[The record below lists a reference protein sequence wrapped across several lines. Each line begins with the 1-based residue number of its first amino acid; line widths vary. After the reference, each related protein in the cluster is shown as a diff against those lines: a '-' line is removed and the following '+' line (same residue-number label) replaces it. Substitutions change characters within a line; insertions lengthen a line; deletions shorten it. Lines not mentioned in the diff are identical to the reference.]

1 MNKISDF
8 KILNFFNKATVRQ
21 MTTDYAMMLSDIVK
35 NVTITKKYKNFDMF
49 YVDFPLEQ
57 SKNMI

>member
-1 MNKISDF
+1 
-8 KILNFFNKATVRQ
+8 
-21 MTTDYAMMLSDIVK
+21 MTTDYAMMLSDLVK

-57 SKNMI
+57 SKNMKYNFSNLNSNKM